1 MENIQKKNQIEEV
14 SKNIAPTH
22 PELTK
27 LYTPFSP
34 IVIRSFACL
43 FWQRLSYHFVFV
55 SLVNNPEKKK
65 LNEQPAAAEVNNNNK
80 KIVSAETH

>member
-43 FWQRLSYHFVFV
+43 F
-55 SLVNNPEKKK
+55 
-65 LNEQPAAAEVNNNNK
+65 
-80 KIVSAETH
+80 

>member
-1 MENIQKKNQIEEV
+1 MTLISSKPVVSPMPWQARTKVNGEYTKKNQIEEV

-43 FWQRLSYHFVFV
+43 F
-55 SLVNNPEKKK
+55 
-65 LNEQPAAAEVNNNNK
+65 
-80 KIVSAETH
+80 